1 MMKFVLRKRGCRHDP
16 KADAV
21 TYQTKGVGPM
31 NLQTREKHT
40 EHVSAS
46 RRQHEEVDCLVLREL
61 NPLVV
66 VDHIEGEQNTLT
78 LLTFGNVREAC
89 PKCERTSLKLVL
101 RQTSVRMAHLF
112 CAECE
117 SCYDAQYADGAP
129 ALTI

>member
-1 MMKFVLRKRGCRHDP
+1 
-16 KADAV
+16 
-21 TYQTKGVGPM
+21 M
-31 NLQTREKHT
+31 NFQPSAQHSPHT
-40 EHVSAS
+40 SAT

-66 VDHIEGEQNTLT
+66 VDHFEGEQDTLT
-78 LLTFGNVREAC
+78 LLTFGNVREIC
-89 PKCERTSLKLVL
+89 PKCRQRTLKLVL

-117 SCYDAQYADGAP
+117 SCFDARYADGAP

>member
-1 MMKFVLRKRGCRHDP
+1 
-16 KADAV
+16 
-21 TYQTKGVGPM
+21 M
-31 NLQTREKHT
+31 NLQTPEKRT

-66 VDHIEGEQNTLT
+66 IDYLEGEQNALN

-89 PKCERTSLKLVL
+89 PKCQRSSLKLVL

-112 CAECE
+112 CPECE

>member
-1 MMKFVLRKRGCRHDP
+1 
-16 KADAV
+16 
-21 TYQTKGVGPM
+21 M
-31 NLQTREKHT
+31 NLQTPEKRT

-66 VDHIEGEQNTLT
+66 IDHIGGEQNSLT

-89 PKCERTSLKLVL
+89 PKCQRTSLKLVL

-112 CAECE
+112 CAECK

>member
-1 MMKFVLRKRGCRHDP
+1 MG
-16 KADAV
+16 A
-21 TYQTKGVGPM
+21 GPM
-31 NLQTREKHT
+31 NFQLSEPHTKHPST
-40 EHVSAS
+40 S
-46 RRQHEEVDCLVLREL
+46 RRQHEETDCLVLSEL

-66 VDHIEGEQNTLT
+66 VDHLEGELTTLT

-89 PKCERTSLKLVL
+89 PKCQRCKLKLVL

-117 SCYDAQYADGAP
+117 SCFDARYADGAP